1 MGQQCTSVE
10 ANRVKIKRTTKQKMD
25 GLIEED
31 LRRVGVTKCGKTA
44 GRERMTQNIAAVE
57 EPNGGIADISWTMNT

>member
-1 MGQQCTSVE
+1 
-10 ANRVKIKRTTKQKMD
+10 MD

-44 GRERMTQNIAAVE
+44 GRERMTQNDIAAVE
-57 EPNGGIADISWTMNT
+57 EPNGGINC